1 MQLFKEMKMMVLK
14 RLSAILKIL
23 PPLSISAC
31 AQVPNSPMGNGGHM
45 MGYGYGGG
53 LMWLIILLLVGIG
66 VYFLLQVSK
75 SKGSD
80 VSNIET
86 PLDMLKK
93 RYASG
98 EIDTEEFD
106 RKKKDLE

>member
-1 MQLFKEMKMMVLK
+1 MLLK
-14 RLSAILKIL
+14 KISSIFIILSS
-23 PPLSISAC
+23 LSVFAC
-31 AQVPNSPMGNGGHM
+31 AQGPNSPMGNGGHM

-53 LMWLIILLLVGIG
+53 LMWLIILVLVGVG
-66 VYFLLQVSK
+66 VYFLLQASK

-106 RKKKDLE
+106 RNKKDLE

>member
-1 MQLFKEMKMMVLK
+1 
-14 RLSAILKIL
+14 
-23 PPLSISAC
+23 
-31 AQVPNSPMGNGGHM
+31 
-45 MGYGYGGG
+45 
-53 LMWLIILLLVGIG
+53 MWLIILVLVGVG
-66 VYFLLQVSK
+66 VYFLLQASK

-98 EIDTEEFD
+98 DIDTEEFD
-106 RKKKDLE
+106 RNKKDLE